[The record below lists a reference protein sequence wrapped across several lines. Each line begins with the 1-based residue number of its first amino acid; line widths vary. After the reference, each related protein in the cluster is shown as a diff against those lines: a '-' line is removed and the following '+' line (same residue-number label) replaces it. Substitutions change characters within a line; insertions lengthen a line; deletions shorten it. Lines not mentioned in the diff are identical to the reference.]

1 MSRPGCLRTGFEF
14 TDRDHFLL
22 MNALIRLEQSSDV
35 AAIDYVLRSAFP
47 TDQEARLVGRL
58 RKHQRLRLSLVAE
71 IDDVIVGHI
80 AFSEVT
86 LAGSLAK
93 STGLGLAPLSIV
105 AELQRRGLGAQL
117 VGEGLRAC
125 ERLGAG
131 FVVVLG
137 EPEYYHRFGFRRA
150 DLFGLKNE
158 YGAGEAFMALELK
171 TASIT
176 PGLVRYAPEFSD
188 LPSAL

>member
-1 MSRPGCLRTGFEF
+1 MSRPGCLRTGFEL

-22 MNALIRLEQSSDV
+22 MNALIRLEQSSDA

-47 TDQEARLVGRL
+47 TDQEARLVDLL
-58 RKHQRLRLSLVAE
+58 RKHQRLRLSLIAE
-71 IDDVIVGHI
+71 IDGVIVGHI
-80 AFSEVT
+80 AFSQVT
-86 LAGSLAK
+86 IAGSVAN

-105 AELQRRGLGAQL
+105 AELQRRGLGAEL

-137 EPEYYHRFGFRRA
+137 EPEYYHRF
-150 DLFGLKNE
+150 
-158 YGAGEAFMALELK
+158 ALEGR
-171 TASIT
+171 I
-176 PGLVRYAPEFSD
+176 FSD
-188 LPSAL
+188 WKMNTAPVKHLWR

>member
-1 MSRPGCLRTGFEF
+1 MSHPGCLRTGFS
-14 TDRDHFLL
+14 LL
-22 MNALIRLEQSSDV
+22 TATISVMNALIRLEQSSDA

-47 TDQEARLVGRL
+47 TDQEARLVDLL
-58 RKHQRLRLSLVAE
+58 RKHQRLRLSLIAE

-80 AFSEVT
+80 AFSQVT
-86 LAGSLAK
+86 IAGSIAN
-93 STGLGLAPLSIV
+93 STGLGLAPLSIIP
-105 AELQRRGLGAQL
+105 ELQRRGLGAQL

-150 DLFGLKNE
+150 DLFGLENE
-158 YGAGEAFMALELK
+158 YGVSEAFMALELK
-171 TASIT
+171 TVSIT
-176 PGLVRYAPEFSD
+176 PGLVRFASEFSD
-188 LPSAL
+188 LTDAL